1 LWLFIYKRVSTFG
14 LVIKKKQI
22 MKKIILAAIAVM
34 GFTFANA
41 QTTGFSKGSTFI
53 SGAVGIASEKTG
65 DAKTNGFVIEPRVGY
80 FVSENIALGGK
91 LGFSSL
97 KDADDSKTN
106 AFTVGAFGR
115 YYFTPASQFSVFT
128 QLGVDYTGYKYKP
141 GNGKSNELGV
151 GLGLGLS
158 YFLSN
163 HFAIEANWAGL
174 EYSVNNNGGHGADKT
189 NNFYLGSDLRAV
201 QFGVVYKF

>member
-1 LWLFIYKRVSTFG
+1 
-14 LVIKKKQI
+14 
-22 MKKIILAAIAVM
+22 MKKILLTAIAVM

-53 SGAVGIASEKTG
+53 SGAVSISSDKTG
-65 DAKTNGFVIEPRVGY
+65 DAKSNGFEIEPKVGY
-80 FVSENIALGGK
+80 FLTENIALGGK
-91 LGFSSL
+91 LGFSSDKFESGA
-97 KDADDSKTN
+97 KDN

-115 YYFTPASQFSVFT
+115 YYFAPASQFSLFT
-128 QLGVDYTGYKYKP
+128 QLGVDYTSHKLKP
-141 GNGKSNELGV
+141 SNGKSNELGL